1 MNEPLSRRHSPSH
14 KTLVV
19 VGEQPPETL
28 KTLRQASA
36 GAEIPTELVA
46 RPEDLPAC
54 LAAHDPLAVIVRMA
68 GQGGLEAC
76 VDVRGRSSLSHVPIL
91 GLSRDCSDL
100 DFTELFSTGGDD
112 LVNEDVAQPLL
123 RRLRS
128 LLTSPARPLDEAR
141 SKGRAVVVGPDPV
154 WRTMMRRAL
163 VNGGLEVDVKENG
176 RAALEASAGARFVV
190 AADDL
195 DAGGA
200 IAWVSEARDAGNQV
214 PWVIVAP
221 PKRMGAVRAAA
232 KVIER
237 AAVADAF
244 APTENV
250 LFVANDLIRSGGVDN
265 RKSARMLYG
274 TTVAFRVAGRDS
286 DEVGFT
292 YNISAGGLYVRTLAA
307 PEQGQEVWLE
317 LWPPRSERRV
327 RLAGKVAWRRPF
339 GANETATVPAGFGLE
354 LTDGLSGDLDRWSIG
369 YEAYAH
375 SLTGE
380 RTVKAS

>member
-1 MNEPLSRRHSPSH
+1 MNEPLSRRHPPSH
-14 KTLVV
+14 KTLIV

-36 GAEIPTELVA
+36 GAEIPTEMVA

-68 GQGGLEAC
+68 GKGSLEAC

-91 GLSRDCSDL
+91 GLSRECSDL

-112 LVNEDVAQPLL
+112 LVTEDVAQPLL

-163 VNGGLEVDVKENG
+163 VNAGVDVDVKENG

-190 AADDL
+190 ASDDL
-195 DAGGA
+195 DSGGA

-354 LTDGLSGDLDRWSIG
+354 LNDGLSGDLERWSVG
-369 YEAYAH
+369 YEAYSH
-375 SLTGE
+375 SLNGE
-380 RTVKAS
+380 RAPKAS